1 MSYFF
6 VLLFLAALP
15 IEQFQR
21 ANRLYEASQFQEAVV
36 LYDSAL
42 KFLAA
47 AEIYYNRGNAHFK
60 SGELGYALAD
70 YLRAAAL
77 KPHDPDIKNNIAF
90 VRNFRPDKNPNP
102 ESPLST
108 VVRTIFTPFPFLT
121 TRLLAGVMFFLL
133 ALSFA
138 FFLATGRS
146 GFGYGAIGLAV
157 VFLYFGVATVVGRGI
172 VNPAKA
178 VVVVPEA
185 ILRSGP
191 GEEYKDIAA
200 VHDGLEVKILG
211 QRTGYFLI
219 QIPGGVGGWVEDR
232 AIERVFGQ
240 P

>member
-6 VLLFLAALP
+6 GLLLLTSLP
-15 IEQFQR
+15 VEQFQR
-21 ANRLYEASQFQEAVV
+21 ANRLYEAGQFQEAVV

-60 SGELGYALAD
+60 LGELGYAMAD

-77 KPHDPDIKNNIAF
+77 KPHDPDIKNNIVF
-90 VRNFRPDKNPNP
+90 VRNFRLDKNPNP
-102 ESPLST
+102 ESPITAFL
-108 VVRTIFTPFPFLT
+108 RTIFTPFPFLT
-121 TRLLAGVMFFLL
+121 TRLLMGVMFFLL
-133 ALSFA
+133 ALSIA
-138 FFLATGRS
+138 IFLATGRRW
-146 GFGYGAIGLAV
+146 FGYGVIGLAV

-172 VNPAKA
+172 VNRSKA

-191 GEEYKDIAA
+191 GEEYKEIVA

-211 QRTGYFLI
+211 ERPGYFLI

-232 AIERVFGQ
+232 AMERVFGQ
-240 P
+240 L